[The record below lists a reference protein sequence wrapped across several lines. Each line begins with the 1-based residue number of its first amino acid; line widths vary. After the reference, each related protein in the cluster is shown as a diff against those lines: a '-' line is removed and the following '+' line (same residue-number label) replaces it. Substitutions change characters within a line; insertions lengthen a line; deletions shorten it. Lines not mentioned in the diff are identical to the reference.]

1 MYVNPSKVVKLLE
14 LTWIGAKH
22 VGTAGGEGK
31 ASGVAQ
37 AGLQV
42 RLPSLRE
49 LKARVKA
56 QLTALRPDHVR
67 HVNPSPYKV
76 TPAASWR
83 CVVVCAGVC
92 DTVARCRCLCRQ
104 SCTPS
109 SMSCGCVRSPSLRS
123 SDALQQQQGSARHT
137 IACIICHDSCRQ
149 QELACSFKQRSP
161 STHSPTYATGS
172 RERSKGA
179 RTSMNV
185 FWARFCSITA
195 SSSLSTTVGKWS
207 LAVYR
212 CVWFSTASQR
222 KHMHRYA

>member
-83 CVVVCAGVC
+83 VLWCAQECVTQWRAAGVC
-92 DTVARCRCLCRQ
+92 VAR
-104 SCTPS
+104 
-109 SMSCGCVRSPSLRS
+109 
-123 SDALQQQQGSARHT
+123 
-137 IACIICHDSCRQ
+137 
-149 QELACSFKQRSP
+149 
-161 STHSPTYATGS
+161 
-172 RERSKGA
+172 
-179 RTSMNV
+179 
-185 FWARFCSITA
+185 
-195 SSSLSTTVGKWS
+195 
-207 LAVYR
+207 AV
-212 CVWFSTASQR
+212 
-222 KHMHRYA
+222 HLHP